1 MYFDHGVCVPG
12 VDGKFLKVSL
22 TQCHPSNAW
31 SVFLGFGGEG
41 VVDVDVDTCGWRWMV
56 LPGGFKYFL
65 FLEISNPPW
74 FFFGFHDPPI
84 WGAYFFSKWVGWLGS
99 NYQLDVDLFARFLT
113 NSNSAGLNVTF
124 SIGSGFE
131 SPGRCIIGWTMDET
145 YVSLCESWIF
155 DIQILWT
162 FLGVWCVLQRFCFEH
177 VASKIFPSQTTTW
190 ENLPRDGCSHKISSL
205 AAAKTWEVAKI
216 SAKKILAPT
225 LYHSKQPKN
234 KVGKV
239 PCTHT

>member
-31 SVFLGFGGEG
+31 SVFLGFGGDREG

-65 FLEISNPPW
+65 FLEISNPPC

-84 WGAYFFSKWVGWLGS
+84 WGAYFFSKWLGWLGS

-124 SIGSGFE
+124 FGDQVESLNVTFSTDRDLNHLVDVLLGEQWMKHTSVSVNLESWHPNFVDFLRCVMRSSTVLFRTCGFE
-131 SPGRCIIGWTMDET
+131 D
-145 YVSLCESWIF
+145 L
-155 DIQILWT
+155 
-162 FLGVWCVLQRFCFEH
+162 
-177 VASKIFPSQTTTW
+177 SKSNHDMGKPSSRWVFPQNQLSCCG
-190 ENLPRDGCSHKISSL
+190 ENMGSS
-205 AAAKTWEVAKI
+205 
-216 SAKKILAPT
+216 
-225 LYHSKQPKN
+225 
-234 KVGKV
+234 
-239 PCTHT
+239 

>member
-1 MYFDHGVCVPG
+1 MCPRCRREVPKG
-12 VDGKFLKVSL
+12 LSDTVPPIQCLKCFFGIRGGRSSGCGCGYMWMKVDGTTWWFQIFFV
-22 TQCHPSNAW
+22 
-31 SVFLGFGGEG
+31 LGNFE
-41 VVDVDVDTCGWRWMV
+41 
-56 LPGGFKYFL
+56 
-65 FLEISNPPW
+65 PPL

-190 ENLPRDGCSHKISSL
+190 ENPIENRVFP
-205 AAAKTWEVAKI
+205 T
-216 SAKKILAPT
+216 SAFLLRRK
-225 LYHSKQPKN
+225 H
-234 KVGKV
+234 GK
-239 PCTHT
+239 

>member
-84 WGAYFFSKWVGWLGS
+84 WGAYFFSKWLGWLGS

-113 NSNSAGLNVTF
+113 VGNSAGLNVTF
-124 SIGSGFE
+124 FGDQVE
-131 SPGRCIIGWTMDET
+131 SVNVTFSTDRDLNHLVDVLLGEQWMKHTS
-145 YVSLCESWIF
+145 VSVNLESWHPNF
-155 DIQILWT
+155 VDFLRCVNAFFKGFVSNMWLRRSFQVKPRHGKT
-162 FLGVWCVLQRFCFEH
+162 FLEMGVPT
-177 VASKIFPSQTTTW
+177 K
-190 ENLPRDGCSHKISSL
+190 
-205 AAAKTWEVAKI
+205 
-216 SAKKILAPT
+216 SALLLRRK
-225 LYHSKQPKN
+225 H
-234 KVGKV
+234 GK
-239 PCTHT
+239 